1 MSTVHIFGM
10 AFKHCAKANFEFKDP
25 EEAQGGNMSTLA
37 ADSGFWESADPENS
51 CASSPW
57 QRQAPLWKLI
67 LFSWEG
73 AGRDFCDRFPKSE
86 RFKPFDTE
94 NWDSDK

>member
-10 AFKHCAKANFEFKDP
+10 AFKHCAKAKFEFKDP

-51 CASSPW
+51 CASSP
-57 QRQAPLWKLI
+57 
-67 LFSWEG
+67 
-73 AGRDFCDRFPKSE
+73 
-86 RFKPFDTE
+86 
-94 NWDSDK
+94 